1 MSLTAPFIGSPPRSG
16 ARVLIALWGVAVVA
30 LGGTAPAAAQPVLT
44 GIVVSAADSAPVP
57 RATVTVETWD
67 GQFVAEATTGA
78 DGRFRI
84 AFEEPGT
91 FVVSAAGPG
100 FARSEL
106 QRVDLD
112 PDGPTEIR
120 LEVTPREM
128 PESRPRLPEVE
139 AGAGEIAGRVIDA
152 SSGRPLP
159 GATVALLARRDDERI
174 ATVTSGPGGEFRL
187 RVPATTTYRLRADLG
202 DFGRSETLIVEGS
215 TERGLSL
222 TLELISD
229 PVELEAITAEGRREI
244 FWWQQEKSVF
254 VWPYYERRHFYQRLA
269 IGRFYDGQYLQDW
282 GALSAYEFMKT
293 HTFPRSGSRSD
304 RCAGITVYL
313 DGVLIGGYH
322 LGLEGA
328 TGFGGVDRGR
338 IESNQMIV
346 ERIGH
351 LSVEDLEGIEFYREG
366 AFTPPD
372 VAGACQV
379 ISIWT
384 GR

>member
-1 MSLTAPFIGSPPRSG
+1 MPLISPTMWSAVRPGSSPFIAIVTIFLTTLG
-16 ARVLIALWGVAVVA
+16 IA
-30 LGGTAPAAAQPVLT
+30 APAGAQPVLT
-44 GIVVSAADSAPVP
+44 GTVISSADSTPVS
-57 RATVTVETWD
+57 RTTVTVESWD
-67 GQFVAEATTGA
+67 GQFIAEATS
-78 DGRFRI
+78 DVEGRFRI

-100 FARSEL
+100 YARSEL

-112 PDGPTEIR
+112 PDQPTEIR

-139 AGAGEIAGRVIDA
+139 AAIGEIAGRVIDA
-152 SSGRPLP
+152 SSGRPIP
-159 GATVALLARRDDERI
+159 GATVTLLARRDDERI
-174 ATVTSGPGGEFRL
+174 ATVTTGPGGEFRI
-187 RVPATTTYRLRADLG
+187 RVPETTTYRLQADLG

-215 TERGLSL
+215 TQRGL
-222 TLELISD
+222 TFTIELISD
-229 PVELEAITAEGRREI
+229 PVQLEAITAEGRREI

-304 RCAGITVYL
+304 RCSGITVFL

-328 TGFGGVDRGR
+328 TGLGTNRSR
-338 IESNQMIV
+338 IEANQMII

-372 VAGACQV
+372 LPGGCQV
-379 ISIWT
+379 ISFWT